1 MGKEQDRAITKPAED
16 SCLHSPTRT
25 HVHALWY
32 FGSFVS
38 CPETQTW
45 RCSLHVSRPTALPV
59 CVECLFSRSPSR
71 APYRTPPA
79 CAKRAAYPDPPPV
92 VPHSE
97 SIAAQAAYCCVL
109 TLVMPGPVCVCVR
122 VCARSMSAPLRRVS
136 AVVRCCADVAP
147 LRRVRC
153 RVVRCCAAALVSHIR
168 GYGSSTGTHQTTM
181 TTWYDLGKS
190 PRRFPFIIMTYYNQH
205 QSP

>member
-79 CAKRAAYPDPPPV
+79 CAKRATYSNPPPV
-92 VPHSE
+92 VPHPE
-97 SIAAQAAYCCVL
+97 SIAAQAAYPGRLRPELFPGVEVL
-109 TLVMPGPVCVCVR
+109 PRPATESHHDHDMIVNRGPGVMCGSHKSPTEPHHSARAPLSPPQLFIEGVGLGPV
-122 VCARSMSAPLRRVS
+122 S
-136 AVVRCCADVAP
+136 
-147 LRRVRC
+147 
-153 RVVRCCAAALVSHIR
+153 
-168 GYGSSTGTHQTTM
+168 
-181 TTWYDLGKS
+181 DL
-190 PRRFPFIIMTYYNQH
+190 
-205 QSP
+205 

>member
-45 RCSLHVSRPTALPV
+45 RCSLHVSRPTDLPV

-147 LRRVRC
+147 AAPCQMSCRSMLRR
-153 RVVRCCAAALVSHIR
+153 CACVAHLWLRIKHGDASDNNDYLV
-168 GYGSSTGTHQTTM
+168 
-181 TTWYDLGKS
+181 
-190 PRRFPFIIMTYYNQH
+190 
-205 QSP
+205 